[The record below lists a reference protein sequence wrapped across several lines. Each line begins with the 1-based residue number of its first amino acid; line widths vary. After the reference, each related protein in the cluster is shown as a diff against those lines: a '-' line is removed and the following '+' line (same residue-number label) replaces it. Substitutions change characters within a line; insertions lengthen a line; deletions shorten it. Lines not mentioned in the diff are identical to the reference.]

1 MGIVAS
7 VTGFLYDEGCYLA
20 ELSLIVKLPCIWIAL
35 ATPRVRFLRTAI
47 GWVVVSGLLGLL
59 EFGLISSVLG
69 PPGREAIKVCFA
81 LVVGHMAMAAVMI
94 GVLFFLRFFGY
105 FFVSS

>member
-1 MGIVAS
+1 MHLDRVGDTKGKI
-7 VTGFLYDEGCYLA
+7 LA
-20 ELSLIVKLPCIWIAL
+20 Y
-35 ATPRVRFLRTAI
+35 RDRLRLMPVFMEKCEKS
-47 GWVVVSGLLGLL
+47 VVVSGLLGLL

-94 GVLFFLRFFGY
+94 GVLFFLRFF
-105 FFVSS
+105 